1 MGTSNSGCMWW
12 GDIMLVLSM
21 ELGTPSRFIHN
32 HFFLFKSVVVLPYF
46 CSILTSFKKELNF
59 KSKDFDLF
67 PSSIQ
72 NLKVFCCLW
81 SHHQENR
88 EHSKAKTQGHGVGSC
103 RDPACVTWP
112 KPPKT
117 QGSILGL
124 WLLLLILSGEV
135 CAFQELWW
143 QRTPLPRAPPP
154 VPPRLNL
161 RAFPC
166 QILLTGL

>member
-103 RDPACVTWP
+103 RDPAWVWPGQNPP
-112 KPPKT
+112 KPKEAFW
-117 QGSILGL
+117 GSGSCS
-124 WLLLLILSGEV
+124 LSCLERFVHFRSCGGSG
-135 CAFQELWW
+135 
-143 QRTPLPRAPPP
+143 
-154 VPPRLNL
+154 RLCPGHRHL
-161 RAFPC
+161 FHLAWICERSRVRSY
-166 QILLTGL
+166 